1 MIFRR
6 FFSGSNRERRWIN
19 PGYLKGPWLPVYG
32 FGLCVL
38 YLLSGLSDSLPTGV
52 LGRILLILIMTVSVT
67 AVELIAGIVSLDLLR
82 VRLWDYSGEWGNL
95 RGVVCP
101 RFALFW
107 GIICSVYLLFV
118 HRYLVFVLE
127 ILSLHALLSV
137 FVGIYIGIL
146 IVDAMG
152 INFGLGREEN
162 RDFSAH

>member
-1 MIFRR
+1 
-6 FFSGSNRERRWIN
+6 
-19 PGYLKGPWLPVYG
+19 
-32 FGLCVL
+32 
-38 YLLSGLSDSLPTGV
+38 
-52 LGRILLILIMTVSVT
+52 MTVSVT

-137 FVGIYIGIL
+137 FVGMYIGIL

>member
-38 YLLSGLSDSLPTGV
+38 YLLSGLADSLPTGI
-52 LGRILLILIMTVSVT
+52 LGRLLLILIMTVSVT
-67 AVELIAGIVSLDLLR
+67 AVELIAGIVSLDLLK
-82 VRLWDYSGEWGNL
+82 VRLWDYSGEWGNF
-95 RGVVCP
+95 RGVICP

-107 GIICSVYLLFV
+107 GIICAIYLLFV
-118 HRYLVFVLE
+118 HRYLVFALE

-137 FVGIYIGIL
+137 FVGMYIGIL

-152 INFGLGREEN
+152 INFALGRAEDGAD
-162 RDFSAH
+162 RI